1 MRDMQHPR
9 NQPPPPVHLRD
20 FSNHPM
26 DAIIP
31 TSSNTN
37 PSTASD
43 VRSRPISTN
52 LSRCS
57 EHVLGPYLKDKFTPR
72 KSSRNAKRQNMVI
85 DIDGYKKWVIRK
97 CRKQTTHGNNLRI
110 LRQGREDNPLHTDA
124 FNELIENLK
133 ERNPTWNTTTV
144 NNENSVTRTLFMEE
158 NRIVMEITKN
168 DI

>member
-1 MRDMQHPR
+1 MISLYHICVAKAIMSGIRICKAPTALPMDHAVEILQMESTLSYPERVQPDTPEPRDIQHPR

-57 EHVLGPYLKDKFTPR
+57 EHISGPYLKDKFTPR

-85 DIDGYKKWVIRK
+85 NMYPSMD
-97 CRKQTTHGNNLRI
+97 
-110 LRQGREDNPLHTDA
+110 
-124 FNELIENLK
+124 
-133 ERNPTWNTTTV
+133 
-144 NNENSVTRTLFMEE
+144 
-158 NRIVMEITKN
+158 TKN
-168 DI
+168 GSGNAVNEAHMETI